1 MSTQQ
6 QQGSVLAHV
15 AGVYVASAFANWK
28 MQISQGPVLA
38 ASPATFN
45 LATGSFT
52 LQDGT
57 EISIPFT
64 VGAPITIGNGAAQET
79 VNVTAFNGTGTGA
92 AYGQATVSANTSN
105 THGSG
110 EPIISGSAGLCE
122 ACALCASQGGGI
134 VVRHLAI
141 AGAVANALGKEGF
154 ASLLPKNKLGTP
166 DEIRESCIRFGGELL
181 EAFELP
187 RGAWDGRE
195 PQVPKAWRYKQTSN
209 FT

>member
-1 MSTQQ
+1 MRR
-6 QQGSVLAHV
+6 QGAGLVRV
-15 AGVYVASAFANWK
+15 A
-28 MQISQGPVLA
+28 
-38 ASPATFN
+38 
-45 LATGSFT
+45 
-52 LQDGT
+52 
-57 EISIPFT
+57 T
-64 VGAPITIGNGAAQET
+64 VGVAMLNLDFNAVMEAGDPEEATQLALAQKVGDSLNQAYPNHPWVIG
-79 VNVTAFNGTGTGA
+79 F
-92 AYGQATVSANTSN
+92 
-105 THGSG
+105 
-110 EPIISGSAGLCE
+110 
-122 ACALCASQGGGI
+122 QGGGI
-134 VVRHLAI
+134 VVRHLSI